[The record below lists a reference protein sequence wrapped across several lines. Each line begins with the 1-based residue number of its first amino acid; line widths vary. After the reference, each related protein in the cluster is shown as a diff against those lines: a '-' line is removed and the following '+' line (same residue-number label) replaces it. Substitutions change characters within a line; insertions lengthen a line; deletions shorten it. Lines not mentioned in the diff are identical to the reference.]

1 MTVWRQAAVAALAW
15 LVLPAVAACPPG
27 PEDGALLRDETTAAA
42 WRAEPERITVGQPFA
57 LRVQLCPT
65 TLRLQ
70 RVDAWMPEH
79 RHGMNYRPSVTPLG
93 DGQWRVQGL
102 LWHMAGRWE
111 LRLDVVDA
119 AGAARSLR
127 QSIVLR

>member
-1 MTVWRQAAVAALAW
+1 MKSVGLMLLVAT
-15 LVLPAVAACPPG
+15 VLPAAAACPPT
-27 PEDGALLRDETTAAA
+27 PEQGQLLRSDAVTLA
-42 WRAEPERITVGQPFA
+42 WRVEPAPLRVGQPFE

-70 RVDAWMPEH
+70 RVDAQMPEH

-93 DGQWRVQGL
+93 EGLWRVQGM

-111 LRLDVVDA
+111 LKLDVVDD
-119 AGAARSLR
+119 AGTPTTLR
-127 QSIVLR
+127 QSVVLP

>member
-1 MTVWRQAAVAALAW
+1 MNVWRLGSAAALAW
-15 LVLPAVAACPPG
+15 LVLPTWAACPPQ
-27 PEDGALLRDETTAAA
+27 PEAGAVLSAGAVTVA
-42 WRAEPERITVGQPFA
+42 WRAEPERIAVGQPFE
-57 LRVQLCPT
+57 LQVQLCPT

-70 RVDAWMPEH
+70 RVDAQMPEH

-93 DGQWRVQGL
+93 DGQWRVQGM

-111 LRLDVVDA
+111 LRLNVVDA
-119 AGAARSLR
+119 AGAASSLR